1 MHMSKIST
9 TDNLILYYFNETAMA
24 ETVLV
29 QNAID
34 IDVVV
39 RDEYEEIKAA
49 FDILDECI
57 ATPKQSSIEA
67 IMSYSKL
74 TQCLS

>member
-1 MHMSKIST
+1 MSKTST

-39 RDEYEEIKAA
+39 RDEYEEIKST

-57 ATPKQSSIEA
+57 ATPRQSSIEA
-67 IMSYSKL
+67 IMNYSKL
-74 TQCLS
+74 VANLS